1 MDYNKLFR
9 GTLISA
15 VVGGLTYMMANLRGG
30 ELGEWTPF
38 VVTGLGIVVNALKLA
53 ISKQR

>member
-1 MDYNKLFR
+1 MDYSKLFR